1 MQEKNA
7 QKVNFFGTE
16 GRANFGTAR
25 AARRVPNL
33 RLPPG
38 RKLGSTVANRIVN
51 YRELKSNLGLTI
63 NLFQLGRLSL
73 AYTPRRIQCVPG
85 PIVPRTF

>member
-33 RLPPG
+33 RLPPD
-38 RKLGSTVANRIVN
+38 RKLGSAQRITS
-51 YRELKSNLGLTI
+51 Y
-63 NLFQLGRLSL
+63 
-73 AYTPRRIQCVPG
+73 PG
-85 PIVPRTF
+85 PGNIPDSISI

>member
-16 GRANFGTAR
+16 ERANFGTAR

-38 RKLGSTVANRIVN
+38 RKLDSAAAKRI
-51 YRELKSNLGLTI
+51 
-63 NLFQLGRLSL
+63 
-73 AYTPRRIQCVPG
+73 A
-85 PIVPRTF
+85 